1 MYTDAIIDLFYQQL
15 NVVTQTGLDLKQILA
30 LLTMLT
36 LPEYT
41 QDNLVLSL
49 KSFNGF
55 KIILA

>member
-15 NVVTQTGLDLKQILA
+15 NVVTQTGIDLKQILA